1 MELVLNN
8 PFRILGLPASSS
20 ARDISK
26 RVSDLETF
34 AELGK
39 SKSFS
44 NDFPTLGPID
54 RCLESIKDAARKIE
68 QAEGRLFHSFF
79 WFRSG
84 DSVDEM
90 AFESLNVGNLEEA
103 SDLWNKQ
110 LAKKGGKKYTWRLNR
125 SVLRLLTAAKAVLDL
140 EKFDE
145 ALEDLG
151 FVIDDDLDKSIE
163 AVLGGNEAGLNRE
176 AFWKRMIDEL
186 LALVHSYPT
195 NPYGKHSI
203 SIVDSFWSFPDPA
216 KEYAASKVINPLI
229 ETIKEA
235 ITRSESLREADD
247 YESIKKKN
255 GLDSVET
262 IIHQLHEVLDENDL
276 RFQSIANAYASEI
289 CSCAV
294 HALNEH
300 DDSTVASILINWAA
314 EMPSY
319 ARIEARITENKA
331 NIDKWVASAREE
343 ELFEP
348 ISKKLDVKIYTLA
361 QASSVL
367 QDMKTELGK
376 IKAQVGRENEAYT
389 AASSACA
396 HYILGFLIDT
406 VNEAQEAYPKSKN
419 LNELRSII
427 GQTATMTRQLLMFD
441 INGET
446 RVRVNT
452 NVQTIER
459 INSQLTLVSQVNTS
473 PSSGSGDFWSQIP
486 GWVWV
491 IGVIVLLSMC
501 GK

>member
-20 ARDISK
+20 ARDVAK

-39 SKSFS
+39 SKSFT
-44 NDFPTLGPID
+44 NDFPGLGPID

-90 AFESLNVGNLEEA
+90 AFESLNAGNVEEA
-103 SDLWNKQ
+103 SDLWSKQ

-125 SVLRLLTAAKAVLDL
+125 AVLRLLTAAKVSLDS
-140 EKFDE
+140 EGFDE

-151 FVIDDDLDKSIE
+151 FVIDDDLDQSIQ

-195 NPYGKHSI
+195 KPYGKYSI

-216 KEYAASKVINPLI
+216 KDYAASKVINPLI
-229 ETIKEA
+229 ETIQEA
-235 ITRSESLREADD
+235 IARSESRRGTDD
-247 YESIKKKN
+247 FESIKKKN
-255 GLDSVET
+255 GLDGVET
-262 IIHQLHEVLDENDL
+262 IIQQLHEVLDENDL
-276 RFQSIANAYASEI
+276 RFQSIANAYANEI

-300 DDSTVASILINWAA
+300 EDPIVASMLINWAA

-319 ARIEARITENKA
+319 ARVENRITENKE
-331 NIDKWVASAREE
+331 NIDRWVASAREE
-343 ELFEP
+343 EIFKA
-348 ISKKLDVKIYTLA
+348 IRKKLDVKIYSLT
-361 QASSVL
+361 QASSIL
-367 QDMKTELGK
+367 EGMKTELAK
-376 IKAQVGRENEAYT
+376 IKAQVSRENEAYI

-396 HYILGFLIDT
+396 HYMLSFLIDT
-406 VNEAQEAYPKSKN
+406 VNEAQEAYPKTKT
-419 LNELRSII
+419 LNELRSIF
-427 GQTATMTRQLLMFD
+427 GQTATMTRQLLMLD
-441 INGET
+441 LDGET

-452 NVQTIER
+452 NVQTIEN
-459 INSQLTLVSQVNTS
+459 INSKLTIASQANTMS
-473 PSSGSGDFWSQIP
+473 NSGADDFWSQIP